1 MISRLRIPLT
11 RIGALIN
18 FHVAECATNAAAIA
32 YHLMIVFFPS
42 ALLVK
47 ALPDTFGIRDDTPS
61 SPIADIEVPS
71 SIVNLV
77 NGFLRTARGL
87 TGYGKSVATIALVLL
102 VLIGLSRVFSEYH
115 NASALIF
122 GRPRSY
128 FRTRVMGGIS
138 AVLIVSGSIM
148 LFLALNSMSFARQP
162 HILRNY
168 GTLISTASTL
178 ISFAVMVGSVAFLV
192 RLVSHGALSRQAI
205 WSGAL
210 FTVAGWIIVSLGF
223 LQLDFYFS
231 VQQRFYGAGA
241 AIIAMLLW
249 FYIIANLMIL
259 GLSFA
264 RFVIDGK
271 PVPKSLVRSVS

>member
-1 MISRLRIPLT
+1 MITALRHFFARL
-11 RIGALIN
+11 GALAN

-47 ALPDTFGIRDDTPS
+47 SLPDTFGMRDDTTA

-87 TGYGKSVATIALVLL
+87 TGYGKTVATIALILL
-102 VLIGLSRVFSEYH
+102 VLIGLSRVFSEFH
-115 NASALIF
+115 NSSALIF

-148 LFLALNSMSFARQP
+148 LFLGLNSMSFARQP
-162 HILRNY
+162 HILRDY

-192 RLVSHGALSRQAI
+192 RLVSHGELSRHAS
-205 WSGAL
+205 WSAAL
-210 FTVAGWIIVSLGF
+210 FTVAGWIIVSLGL
-223 LQLDFYFS
+223 LQLDFYFA

-249 FYIIANLMIL
+249 FYITASLMIL

-264 RFVIDGK
+264 RFVVDGK
-271 PVPKSLVRSVS
+271 PVPKSLVRSAL

>member
-1 MISRLRIPLT
+1 MIKSINMFFS

-32 YHLMIVFFPS
+32 YHLMIVFFPG

-47 ALPDTFGIRDDTPS
+47 SLPDTFGMRADATT
-61 SPIADIEVPS
+61 SPISDIEVPS

-87 TGYGKSVATIALVLL
+87 TGYGKTVATIALILL
-102 VLIGLSRVFSEYH
+102 VLIGLSRVFSEFH

-138 AVLIVSGSIM
+138 AVLIVSGSMM

-162 HILRNY
+162 HILRDY

-178 ISFAVMVGSVAFLV
+178 ISFAVMLGSVAFLI
-192 RLVSHGALSRQAI
+192 RLVSQRELSVHAI
-205 WSGAL
+205 WGGAL
-210 FTVAGWIIVSLGF
+210 FTVAGWIVVSLGF
-223 LQLDFYFS
+223 LQLDFYFA

-249 FYIIANLMIL
+249 FYIIASLMIL

-264 RFVIDGK
+264 RFVIDAK
-271 PVPKSLVRSVS
+271 PIPKSLVRSAS

>member
-1 MISRLRIPLT
+1 MITAFRDVFM

-32 YHLMIVFFPS
+32 YHLMIVFFPG

-47 ALPDTFGIRDDTPS
+47 SLPDTFGVRADAAT
-61 SPIADIEVPS
+61 SPIVDIDVPS

-77 NGFLRTARGL
+77 NGFLKTARGL
-87 TGYGKSVATIALVLL
+87 TGYGKTVATIALLLL

-128 FRTRVMGGIS
+128 LRTRVMGGIS
-138 AVLIVSGSIM
+138 AVLIVSASIM
-148 LFLALNSMSFARQP
+148 LFLTLNSMSFARQP
-162 HILRNY
+162 HLLRDY
-168 GTLISTASTL
+168 GSLISSASTL
-178 ISFAVMVGSVAFLV
+178 ISFAAMVGSVAFLL
-192 RLVSHGALSRQAI
+192 RLVSHGELSRSAI
-205 WSGAL
+205 WDGAL

-223 LQLDFYFS
+223 LQLDFYFA

-249 FYIIANLMIL
+249 FYITASLMIL

-264 RFVIDGK
+264 RFVIDRA
-271 PVPKSLVRSVS
+271 PVPKSVIRSAS

>member
-1 MISRLRIPLT
+1 MIASVRRFFSRL
-11 RIGALIN
+11 GALIN

-32 YHLMIVFFPS
+32 YHLMTVFFPS

-47 ALPDTFGIRDDTPS
+47 SLPDTLGVRDDTTA

-87 TGYGKSVATIALVLL
+87 TGYGKTVATIALILL
-102 VLIGLSRVFSEYH
+102 VLIGLSRVFSEFH

-128 FRTRVMGGIS
+128 LRTRVMGGIS
-138 AVLIVSGSIM
+138 AALIVSGSIM
-148 LFLALNSMSFARQP
+148 LFLGLNSMSFARQP
-162 HILRNY
+162 HILRDY
-168 GTLISTASTL
+168 GALISTASTL
-178 ISFAVMVGSVAFLV
+178 ISFAAMVGSVAFLV
-192 RLVSHGALSRQAI
+192 RLVSHGDLSRQAI
-205 WSGAL
+205 WGAAL

-223 LQLDFYFS
+223 LQLDFYFA

-249 FYIIANLMIL
+249 FYITASLMIL

-264 RFVIDGK
+264 RFVIDGM